1 MLSVLF
7 VGAEAFSIG
16 QTALKNEIRR
26 SNKVTSLSAVDPGLT
41 DSVVNAWTSYNQA
54 LESDPLL
61 TKSVTAGVILG
72 AADLAGQALENSK
85 SEEDKDID
93 IARFARFAFFGFIL
107 QAPWNHFYYL
117 LLDGAL
123 PPTEDPFTAT
133 TGIKVVIDQFVQA
146 PIFTVLIFYFLGI
159 LEGKSTDDVKDQLDR
174 DYKGKWQKF
183 HRCNLIDSWIFYLN
197 AYSQFPITQTQIL
210 CLRIGSYGSQRQ
222 W

>member
-1 MLSVLF
+1 MKSFLRICAVLSVLF

-72 AADLAGQALENSK
+72 AADLAGQAIENSK

-93 IARFARFAFFGFIL
+93 IARFVRFAFFGFIL

-183 HRCNLIDSWIFYLN
+183 
-197 AYSQFPITQTQIL
+197 
-210 CLRIGSYGSQRQ
+210 
-222 W
+222 

>member
-1 MLSVLF
+1 MKSFLRFCAVLSALF
-7 VGAEAFSIG
+7 VGADCFSIG
-16 QTALKNEIRR
+16 QTALKNEIR

-72 AADLAGQALENSK
+72 AADLAGQAIENSI

-117 LLDGAL
+117 QLDGAL

-174 DYKGKWQKF
+174 DYKGKWAE
-183 HRCNLIDSWIFYLN
+183 IS
-197 AYSQFPITQTQIL
+197 
-210 CLRIGSYGSQRQ
+210 
-222 W
+222 

>member
-1 MLSVLF
+1 MKSFLRFCVVLSVLF

-41 DSVVNAWTSYNQA
+41 DFVVNAWTSYNQA

-72 AADLAGQALENSK
+72 AADLAGQAIENSI

-93 IARFARFAFFGFIL
+93 IARFVRFAFFGFIL

-117 LLDGAL
+117 LLD
-123 PPTEDPFTAT
+123 
-133 TGIKVVIDQFVQA
+133 A

-174 DYKGKWQKF
+174 DYKDTMLANWKLWVPATMV
-183 HRCNLIDSWIFYLN
+183 NLAFCPPVLRVLFLNCVFFFWSIFLSLKLN
-197 AYSQFPITQTQIL
+197 NDGEEA
-210 CLRIGSYGSQRQ
+210 
-222 W
+222 